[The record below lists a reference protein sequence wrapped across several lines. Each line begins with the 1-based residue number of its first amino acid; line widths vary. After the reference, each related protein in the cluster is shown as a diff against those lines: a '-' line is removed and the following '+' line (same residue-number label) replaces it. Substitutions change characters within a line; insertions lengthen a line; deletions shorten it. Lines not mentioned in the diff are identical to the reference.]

1 MKDYK
6 LLIKFPTRSRPE
18 KFFNI
23 LDEYYKLLKKPNY
36 EFVVSCDIDDL
47 SMNNDV
53 VKQKLD
59 TYPNLKYY
67 FDNNKSKIQAVN
79 NNLSDK
85 IFDIVLLASDDMLPI
100 VEGYDEIIRQR
111 MEENFPDTD
120 GVLWFNDGFQGQ
132 NLNTLSILGKK
143 YYDRFNYLYHPA
155 YRSLYPDT
163 EFTIVSQQ
171 LKKAKYFDEIIIKH
185 IQYSIVKETP
195 DELYLRNDSLESVD
209 RAVFLDRKSR
219 NFDLNSIKF
228 SIMICSLKARKKYL
242 ERLLNILK
250 PQKTN
255 EVEVLCLIDEGELS
269 IGAKR
274 QKLLNSS
281 KGKYVA
287 FIDDDDL
294 ISDDYVKLILEGI
307 DKNPDVIGIHLIM
320 NTDGKLS
327 GKTYHSLK
335 YDHWFDKNGDDPSW
349 RYYYRNPNH
358 LNPIKRELAMKSKYP
373 NISNGEDRVFSMNV
387 LPFLKTEH
395 YIESPIYFYEVRSHK
410 EV

>member
-23 LDEYYKLLKKPNY
+23 LDEYYKLLKNPNY

-59 TYPNLKYY
+59 TYSNLKYY
-67 FDNNKSKIQAVN
+67 FDDNKSKIQAVN

-85 IFDIVLLASDDMLPI
+85 NFDIVLLASDDMLPI

-120 GVLWFNDGFQGQ
+120 GVLWFNDGFQGR

-171 LKKAKYFDEIIIKH
+171 LNKAKYF
-185 IQYSIVKETP
+185 
-195 DELYLRNDSLESVD
+195 ESNL
-209 RAVFLDRKSR
+209 F
-219 NFDLNSIKF
+219 
-228 SIMICSLKARKKYL
+228 
-242 ERLLNILK
+242 
-250 PQKTN
+250 
-255 EVEVLCLIDEGELS
+255 
-269 IGAKR
+269 
-274 QKLLNSS
+274 
-281 KGKYVA
+281 
-287 FIDDDDL
+287 L
-294 ISDDYVKLILEGI
+294 IS
-307 DKNPDVIGIHLIM
+307 VITVFFNLF
-320 NTDGKLS
+320 LS
-327 GKTYHSLK
+327 
-335 YDHWFDKNGDDPSW
+335 F
-349 RYYYRNPNH
+349 
-358 LNPIKRELAMKSKYP
+358 
-373 NISNGEDRVFSMNV
+373 FS
-387 LPFLKTEH
+387 T
-395 YIESPIYFYEVRSHK
+395 SPIFV
-410 EV
+410 

>member
-23 LDEYYKLLKKPNY
+23 LDEYYKLLKNPNY

-47 SMNNDV
+47 SMNNDA
-53 VKQKLD
+53 VKNKLD
-59 TYPNLKYY
+59 SYINLKYY
-67 FDNNKSKIQAVN
+67 FDDNKSKIQAVN

-100 VEGYDEIIRQR
+100 VEGYDEIIRQK

-143 YYDRFNYLYHPA
+143 YYDRFDYLYHPE

-294 ISDDYVKLILEGI
+294 VSDNYVELILEGI
-307 DKNPDVIGIHLIM
+307 KQNPDVIGIHLIM

-335 YDHWFDKNGDDPSW
+335 YNRWYDEAGDDPSW

-358 LNPIKRELAMKSKYP
+358 LNPIKRELALKSKYP

-387 LPFLKTEH
+387 LPFLKTEY
-395 YIESPIYFYEVRSHK
+395 YIDSPIYFYEVRTFK